1 MNHLQCPSTTGFIIA
16 ISDLCEK
23 APHLIRGKIQNFMF
37 NIPHLNIFPIIYRF
51 NVQTAQE
58 NEIYITRKI

>member
-1 MNHLQCPSTTGFIIA
+1 MAT
-16 ISDLCEK
+16 SDLFEK

-58 NEIYITRKI
+58 NQIYITRKI